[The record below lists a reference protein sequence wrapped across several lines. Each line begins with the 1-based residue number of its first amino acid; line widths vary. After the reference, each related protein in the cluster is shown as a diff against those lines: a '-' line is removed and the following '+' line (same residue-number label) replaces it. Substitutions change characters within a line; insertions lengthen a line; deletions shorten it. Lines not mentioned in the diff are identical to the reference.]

1 MMVKVK
7 DALELI
13 KRNTEPVDGFD
24 FVYVYDA
31 LERVVYEDVRS
42 GIDIPAFLRSAMDG
56 YGLVGDCEEYHVVK
70 GEEDLKDCSCI
81 RINTGFPIPDR
92 VRAVAE
98 VEIVRLYGDRLRL
111 LKRVEDG
118 RNFTHKGIEVKKG
131 QVILRKGERISVRV
145 RALLA
150 YCGVSLLKVRRKPI
164 VGIIT
169 TGDEVIFPGKSLDE
183 HSVYNANYFILDGLV
198 KKWLCEPVYFG
209 HVRDKQDELK
219 KAISFALDRCDLL
232 VTTGG
237 VSMGSKDFVKSILD
251 EIPNSKVLFDA
262 TTIKP
267 GRPAVLAVVGNKLF
281 FGMPGWPSALYAT
294 AYVYLKPMLY
304 RLAGLKERCFDYTC
318 VLAEPMRSKEGKF
331 YFNRVKLEFK
341 DGLFY
346 AKSAGSQ
353 KTDNFYSTAVADGL
367 VGIEEERGSVEA
379 NQQLPLV
386 LFDD

>member
-1 MMVKVK
+1 MVKVK

-13 KRNTEPVDGFD
+13 KKNTEPVDGFD

-31 LERVVYEDVRS
+31 LGKVAFEDVRS
-42 GIDIPAFLRSAMDG
+42 DIDIPTFLRSAMDG
-56 YGLVGDCEEYHVVK
+56 YGLVGGCEEYRVV
-70 GEEDLKDCSCI
+70 EEENDLKDCSCI
-81 RINTGFPIPDR
+81 RINTGFPIPER

-98 VEIVRLYGDRLRL
+98 VEIVKLDGNHLRL
-111 LKRVEDG
+111 LKRVEDE

-131 QVILRKGERISVRV
+131 QVILKEGERVSVRK

-150 YCGVSLLKVRRKPI
+150 YCGVSLLKVRRKPM

-169 TGDEVIFPGKSLDE
+169 TGDEVIYPGEHAKK
-183 HSVYNANYFILDGLV
+183 HSVYNANYFILDGLI

-219 KAISFALDRCDLL
+219 KAISYALDRCDLL
-232 VTTGG
+232 ITTGG
-237 VSMGSKDFVKSILD
+237 VSMGSKDFVKSILG
-251 EIPNSKVLFDA
+251 EIPNSEFLFDA

-267 GRPAVLAVVGNKLF
+267 GRPAVLAVVRDKLF

-304 RLAGLKERCFDYTC
+304 RLAGLKERDFDYTC
-318 VLAEPMRSKEGKF
+318 VLAEPMRSREGKF
-331 YFNRVKLEFK
+331 YFNRVNLEFK
-341 DGLFY
+341 DGLFC

-353 KTDNFYSTAVADGL
+353 KTDNFYSTAIADGF

-379 NQQLPLV
+379 DQQLPLV
-386 LFDD
+386 LFND